1 VSRVTHCRSRRDLL
15 RRLAAGGLIIGGGTP
30 SRLTALLLLV
40 VTYLR
45 AGEQWRALDALVNRV
60 YGKPK
65 ETVVSEQAEPEWK
78 RQMNDLSTDALTRIV
93 HKNNPEVIR
102 RMEEDGT
109 IKACRRHDR

>member
-1 VSRVTHCRSRRDLL
+1 VTGARS
-15 RRLAAGGLIIGGGTP
+15 TP
-30 SRLTALLLLV
+30 F
-40 VTYLR
+40 
-45 AGEQWRALDALVNRV
+45 VNRV

-65 ETVVSEQAEPEWK
+65 ETVVSEQAEPGWK

-109 IKACRRHDR
+109 IKRVDDMTAEERDDLLRALTFQPRLRAVEPDEEAV